1 VLATSDLRD
10 LEPLAA
16 QIEAATGVPVKFR
29 FGGTMEST
37 QAVLEGR
44 AEADAAW
51 FANAK
56 YLLSDAAGQSRVKL
70 QEKIMLSPIAVG
82 VSESDAARFG
92 WDKPGTRLTWADL
105 ARHARDG
112 RLQYALANPAT
123 SNQGFMALLGVVAAA
138 GGKGEALGAADVD
151 RGAIADFLKGYR
163 IVGDNS
169 TYLAEQFT
177 KQQGTRANAFINYE
191 SWLLSLN
198 ASGRLREKLH
208 LIYPHEGVSTADYPL
223 MLLNDARRADYL
235 KVVEYL
241 KGDAAQL
248 WLARQTLRRPIKPE
262 LARQVEDLLPAR
274 GMQVEL
280 PFSPD
285 RQLADGLI
293 DAYLNEF
300 RRPIASTF
308 VLDTS
313 GSMQGQRRG
322 QLVEALHYV
331 AGGDA
336 SLTGRI
342 ARLTNRE
349 KLWFMTFSSNV
360 SPPVLFEVPAGA
372 RPAKGVL
379 PQADT
384 EAKQAA
390 LRRVRDAAD
399 ALHMEGGTAL
409 FDAVYEGLTHMLA
422 ERKRNP
428 GYQYSVVAFTDGK
441 NTAGRR
447 LEEFRVA
454 YEQLPEDVRGIPV
467 FMVLFG
473 DASEAELK
481 SLVELT
487 GGRLFDARKT
497 PLYQVFRDIR
507 AFQ

>member
-1 VLATSDLRD
+1 
-10 LEPLAA
+10 
-16 QIEAATGVPVKFR
+16 
-29 FGGTMEST
+29 
-37 QAVLEGR
+37 
-44 AEADAAW
+44 
-51 FANAK
+51 
-56 YLLSDAAGQSRVKL
+56 
-70 QEKIMLSPIAVG
+70 
-82 VSESDAARFG
+82 
-92 WDKPGTRLTWADL
+92 
-105 ARHARDG
+105 
-112 RLQYALANPAT
+112 
-123 SNQGFMALLGVVAAA
+123 
-138 GGKGEALGAADVD
+138 
-151 RGAIADFLKGYR
+151 
-163 IVGDNS
+163 
-169 TYLAEQFT
+169 
-177 KQQGTRANAFINYE
+177 
-191 SWLLSLN
+191 
-198 ASGRLREKLH
+198 
-208 LIYPHEGVSTADYPL
+208 
-223 MLLNDARRADYL
+223 
-235 KVVEYL
+235 
-241 KGDAAQL
+241 
-248 WLARQTLRRPIKPE
+248 
-262 LARQVEDLLPAR
+262 VEDLLPAR

-360 SPPVLFEVPAGA
+360 SPPVLFEVPAGT

-447 LEEFRVA
+447 LDEFRVA